1 MSDLNTLN
9 QNALSTLKEVEAMI
23 NEEGDR
29 HYKGSLSPEE
39 LQAFL
44 KEVEAIEEL
53 CDSIVNRFA

>member
-39 LQAFL
+39 LQAF
-44 KEVEAIEEL
+44 EEL
-53 CDSIVNRFA
+53 LELCQSLADRFS